1 MNHLNKDRVVIIAGS
16 SKGIGYKIAEELMAD
31 NAKVVITGRN
41 AKNLESS
48 YNKLKKKYNHI
59 NILKFCGDISDEK
72 FLNKIKKSVIKSWGK
87 IDGLVA
93 NAGNGKKVNKEK
105 VEDWKW
111 YYDNNYLILEKFVN
125 FFIKDKALNNSSIVF
140 ISSIAGIHDLGAHL
154 GYKSAKRNI
163 IDYSQFLAKILSS
176 RKIRV
181 NTVSPGNIFFK
192 GGNWSKKL
200 QKNEKL
206 IRKYIKENVPLNSF
220 GRPEDIAIIVAYLL
234 STKSKFVTGA
244 NFVIDGGQIL
254 NHV

>member
-1 MNHLNKDRVVIIAGS
+1 M
-16 SKGIGYKIAEELMAD
+16 
-31 NAKVVITGRN
+31 
-41 AKNLESS
+41 
-48 YNKLKKKYNHI
+48 
-59 NILKFCGDISDEK
+59 
-72 FLNKIKKSVIKSWGK
+72 
-87 IDGLVA
+87 
-93 NAGNGKKVNKEK
+93 
-105 VEDWKW
+105 
-111 YYDNNYLILEKFVN
+111 
-125 FFIKDKALNNSSIVF
+125 NNSSIVF